1 MSRLEDGTM
10 TAETMQPGDFEA
22 RVTEIVNRIL
32 RHHKPR
38 PQRTDSDRESNLS
51 ERFVRVEEELKHQR
65 ELILEGFAQSNK
77 RFEQIDKRFDESRQ
91 DMLARFEQVDKRFE
105 QMREDMNKRFEQVDK
120 RFEQVDKRFEQVDK
134 RFEQM
139 REDMN
144 KRFDESRQDMLAR
157 FEQVDKRFDESR
169 QDMFTRFDQVDK
181 RLDRQIDVLKW
192 SVGLLATLFIGLMTV
207 FKYVA

>member
-1 MSRLEDGTM
+1 MSRREDGTM
-10 TAETMQPGDFEA
+10 TAETMQPGDFES

-32 RHHKPR
+32 AHHKPL
-38 PQRTDSDRESNLS
+38 PQRTDSDRELTLQGFTQM
-51 ERFVRVEEELKHQR
+51 EKRFDRVD
-65 ELILEGFAQSNK
+65 K
-77 RFEQIDKRFDESRQ
+77 RFEE
-91 DMLARFEQVDKRFE
+91 MLQYTNARFEQVDRHFE
-105 QMREDMNKRFEQVDK
+105 QMREDMNR
-120 RFEQVDKRFEQVDK
+120 RFEQVDK

-157 FEQVDKRFDESR
+157 FEQVDKRFEQVDKRFEQVDKRFEESRQDMLARFEQVDKRFDETR

>member
-120 RFEQVDKRFEQVDK
+120 RFEQVDKRFEQ
-134 RFEQM
+134 M

-157 FEQVDKRFDESR
+157 FEQVDKRFE
-169 QDMFTRFDQVDK
+169 DMRYA
-181 RLDRQIDVLKW
+181 LDRQVSTLRWTLGIITTLI
-192 SVGLLATLFIGLMTV
+192 LAAMTAYRFV
-207 FKYVA
+207 V

>member
-120 RFEQVDKRFEQVDK
+120 RFEQVDKRFEQ
-134 RFEQM
+134 M

-157 FEQVDKRFDESR
+157 FEQVDKRFE
-169 QDMFTRFDQVDK
+169 DMRYS
-181 RLDRQIDVLKW
+181 LDRQVSTLRW
-192 SVGLLATLFIGLMTV
+192 SFGIITTLILAAMTAYRFIV
-207 FKYVA
+207 

>member
-1 MSRLEDGTM
+1 MSTFKDSAM

-32 RHHKPR
+32 ARHKPR
-38 PQRTDSDRESNLS
+38 PQRTDPDREIALA

-91 DMLARFEQVDKRFE
+91 DMLARFEQVDRRFE

-120 RFEQVDKRFEQVDK
+120 RF
-134 RFEQM
+134 
-139 REDMN
+139 
-144 KRFDESRQDMLAR
+144 DESRQDMIAR
-157 FEQVDKRFDESR
+157 FDQVDKRFDETR

>member
-120 RFEQVDKRFEQVDK
+120 RFEQVDKRFEQ
-134 RFEQM
+134 M

-157 FEQVDKRFDESR
+157 FEQVDKRFE
-169 QDMFTRFDQVDK
+169 DMHYA
-181 RLDRQIDVLKW
+181 LDRQVSSLRWALGIITTLI
-192 SVGLLATLFIGLMTV
+192 LAVVTAYKFI
-207 FKYVA
+207 A

>member
-1 MSRLEDGTM
+1 MPTSKDSAM
-10 TAETMQPGDFEA
+10 TAETMHPGDFEA

-105 QMREDMNKRFEQVDK
+105 QMREDMNKRF
-120 RFEQVDKRFEQVDK
+120 
-134 RFEQM
+134 
-139 REDMN
+139 
-144 KRFDESRQDMLAR
+144 DESRQDMLAR
-157 FEQVDKRFDESR
+157 FEQVDKRFE
-169 QDMFTRFDQVDK
+169 DMRYA
-181 RLDRQIDVLKW
+181 LDRQVSTLRWTLGIITTLI
-192 SVGLLATLFIGLMTV
+192 LAAMTAYRFV
-207 FKYVA
+207 V